1 MFSKPKGSEKVTH
14 EEKMQKAWRFIAEA
28 GITEK
33 EEDYKEDN
41 DLYLVEN
48 IYQVRDAYYDDL
60 EKGIS
65 IEEDVCEFLDRHG
78 IGWK

>member
-1 MFSKPKGSEKVTH
+1 MTH
-14 EEKMQKAWRFIAEA
+14 EEKMQKAWRFITEA